1 MHIHDGAIVI
11 PDNQPH
17 APAVI
22 LIIID
27 FAYRSYDW
35 RKAAGR

>member
-17 APAVI
+17 APVI
-22 LIIID
+22 LIVID